1 MPDTYPPSATASKFG
16 YPDSCIAE
24 TPHWLVL
31 LRPQQV
37 TFGALVL
44 LCREPVTAF
53 GDVSRTAMAALPGV
67 AKNIERLLTA
77 ETRYQKINYLMLMMV
92 DPDVHFHV
100 FPRYEGVREYEGLS
114 FADAGWPGPPRLDQ
128 AVALPPGALQALAH
142 QWRGKWGGK

>member
-37 TFGALVL
+37 TFGSLVL

-100 FPRYEGVREYEGLS
+100 IPRYDGVREYAGLS
-114 FADAGWPGPPRLDQ
+114 LADTGWPGPPRLDQ
-128 AVALPPGALQALAH
+128 AVQLSSDAQAALVQTL
-142 QWRGKWGGK
+142 REKWGGR